1 MPTDIYRRWWVFG
14 VYNVDVGRRSSVV
27 SVCYFSRA
35 PHSSTTL
42 RPTFHFNE
50 PAANQLDYSQFI
62 PIKFTRD
69 SVLIPWHAGAT
80 RVVETRSSDRCHR
93 FTSCCCCCYCC
104 CCCTWRAESA
114 NASYRS
120 GNVRY
125 SDDQFW
131 MGDYDVYL
139 SRIFDRSIDPFKA
152 RLVRAIHVRFISHF
166 KRPSFFFFLL
176 LLLLLLFLFFLL
188 TLVVVNFGRHW
199 RRGVSYRRHQ
209 PWNRSGLHFSP
220 AIVARRNSCH
230 RLASSIICNSV
241 RCSINQSVNQSIKN
255 EPVVAHN
262 QMNGH
267 QRVVN
272 QRIISDAEADPFKMK
287 WDDGCNIIE
296 EQSTMNR
303 NNQRCHWFLK
313 HAEIRWA
320 NEDDALICGCDPI
333 KPETTGDQFAYRG
346 RRGRVR
352 GRGKP
357 EKELNEDREREKK
370 NWCCWHWCW
379 HRYILR
385 WSGDWPFANVSPS
398 WCAIHHAPHLR
409 IY

>member
-93 FTSCCCCCYCC
+93 FTSCCCC
-104 CCCTWRAESA
+104 TWRAESA
-114 NASYRS
+114 NAGYRS

-166 KRPSFFFFLL
+166 KRPSFFFSSSFSCSS
-176 LLLLLLFLFFLL
+176 FSSS
-188 TLVVVNFGRHW
+188 
-199 RRGVSYRRHQ
+199 SY
-209 PWNRSGLHFSP
+209 W
-220 AIVARRNSCH
+220 
-230 RLASSIICNSV
+230 
-241 RCSINQSVNQSIKN
+241 
-255 EPVVAHN
+255 
-262 QMNGH
+262 
-267 QRVVN
+267 
-272 QRIISDAEADPFKMK
+272 
-287 WDDGCNIIE
+287 
-296 EQSTMNR
+296 
-303 NNQRCHWFLK
+303 
-313 HAEIRWA
+313 
-320 NEDDALICGCDPI
+320 
-333 KPETTGDQFAYRG
+333 
-346 RRGRVR
+346 
-352 GRGKP
+352 
-357 EKELNEDREREKK
+357 
-370 NWCCWHWCW
+370 
-379 HRYILR
+379 R
-385 WSGDWPFANVSPS
+385 WS
-398 WCAIHHAPHLR
+398 L
-409 IY
+409 